1 MHNYKDFEVNIISE
15 ERIETEHL
23 ILRKARPEDIK
34 ARWKNV
40 WSDEEVAKYM
50 LWIPTKT
57 EEEARE
63 RMERTIFYQGKIP
76 AFFVCLKESDEP
88 IGFAGIKE
96 VEEGVY
102 EDCGACFMRTCQ
114 RKGYGKE
121 MIAALTTLAFE
132 KFHAKA
138 VRFGC
143 FEENIPSKSLIEC
156 MGFEFVDK
164 VPEVREKDGYEY
176 IALNYI
182 MYNPDHDKNNLT

>member
-23 ILRKARPEDIK
+23 ILRKARTEDTHAI
-34 ARWKNV
+34 WKNV

-57 EEEARE
+57 EEEAND
-63 RMERTIFYQGKIP
+63 RMARTINYQSRIP
-76 AFFVCLKESDEP
+76 AFFTCLKETDEP

-96 VEEGVY
+96 IEEGIY
-102 EDCGACFMRTCQ
+102 EDCGACFMTNCQ

-132 KFHAKA
+132 KLNAKA

-143 FEENIPSKSLIEC
+143 FEENIPSKSLIES
-156 MGFEFVDK
+156 MGFTFLNK